1 MARTRAQRRRHTVLL
16 TMAVIATLLVL
27 LFARDISRAGHGAT
41 SPRLSEN
48 ESFAALGNVMIGQEN
63 DLDTRLAYLLD
74 HGQSLSRQVFAA
86 RLAQLQQQLP
96 VLQTEASRL
105 RRPLLKHR
113 INDTIAQLTEQR
125 VDDYQF
131 LLSAVAAGLSM
142 PWSTPSNVT
151 PGLSVAAA
159 QASLLSTNQQWNLA
173 RRGLLL
179 EPGHVTLLATS
190 SAMAH
195 LDFAATMSR
204 LSQSPS
210 LTLTRGIG
218 ITAVSVSPAPLPA
231 PTGEILLPPTGL
243 IHLGVS
249 VSNASY
255 ATQPVTLT
263 IVLSPV
269 GRAGV
274 VQRQSMSVTLR
285 PLSSYGFVPKILR
298 IAASEHATLTLSLAG
313 AQSGPNMVRSRRYSV
328 VVSPSGNG

>member
-1 MARTRAQRRRHTVLL
+1 
-16 TMAVIATLLVL
+16 MAVIATLLVV

-48 ESFAALGNVMIGQEN
+48 ESFAALTNSLIGQEN
-63 DLDTRLAYLLD
+63 AFDAHLAYLLE
-74 HGQSLSRQVFAA
+74 HGASLSRQVFAA
-86 RLAQLQQQLP
+86 RLVQLQQQLP
-96 VLQTEASRL
+96 LFQTEASRL

-125 VDDYQF
+125 VDDYQ
-131 LLSAVAAGLSM
+131 LVLSSVASGLSM
-142 PWSTPSNVT
+142 PWSTPSNLT

-159 QASLLSTNQQWNLA
+159 QASLASTSQQWNLA

-179 EPGHVTLLATS
+179 EPGHVSLSGTTSAT
-190 SAMAH
+190 AH
-195 LDFAATMSR
+195 LDFTTVMSQ

-210 LTLTRGIG
+210 LTLTRGVG
-218 ITAVSVSPAPLPA
+218 ITAVSVSPSPLPA
-231 PTGEILLPPTGL
+231 PTGEILLPPTGV
-243 IHLGVS
+243 IHLGVT

-263 IVLSPV
+263 IVLSPA
-269 GRAGV
+269 GRSGV
-274 VQRQSMSVTLR
+274 PQRQSMSVTLR
-285 PLSSYGFVPKILR
+285 PLGSYAFVPKILS

-313 AQSGPNMVRSRRYSV
+313 AQTGPNMVRLRRYAV